1 MCSTPR
7 QRSAASTRQAILAAA
22 HARFLG
28 ESYENVGQRDIAGD
42 AGVDATLVN
51 RYFGSKEELFREVLS
66 HGPEKKF
73 DDAAADL
80 PTSFADAVVEHCR
93 EQDADKLERLLI
105 MLRSASSPQASA
117 IVAENI
123 ERELVAPLT
132 GLIGGDDARLRA
144 TLAMSV
150 MIGSTV
156 LRSILGVTTQG
167 ECQSDA
173 MRERL
178 VEMFRVAL
186 EHAREPA

>member
-1 MCSTPR
+1 MSR
-7 QRSAASTRQAILAAA
+7 LRYAASA
-22 HARFLG
+22 H
-28 ESYENVGQRDIAGD
+28 
-42 AGVDATLVN
+42 

-66 HGPEKKF
+66 HGGEKKF
-73 DDAAADL
+73 GDTAATL
-80 PTSFADAVVEHCR
+80 PETFADAVVEHCS
-93 EQDADKLERLLI
+93 EADPDGLERLLI

-123 ERELVAPLT
+123 ERELMAPLA

-156 LRSILGVTTQG
+156 LRSILGVTTQS
-167 ECQSDA
+167 ECRPDI

-178 VEMFRVAL
+178 IEMFRAAL
-186 EHAREPA
+186 QSAPEPA